1 MEFYKNCFFYSLSV
15 KLLENIGFF
24 GGFFKV
30 GILACTGRKQRNRTM
45 TNVRLS
51 TLEECVIAPVFE
63 KTDSLTGD
71 QLHVN
76 DDSILSEV
84 GQDDGR

>member
-1 MEFYKNCFFYSLSV
+1 
-15 KLLENIGFF
+15 
-24 GGFFKV
+24 
-30 GILACTGRKQRNRTM
+30 M